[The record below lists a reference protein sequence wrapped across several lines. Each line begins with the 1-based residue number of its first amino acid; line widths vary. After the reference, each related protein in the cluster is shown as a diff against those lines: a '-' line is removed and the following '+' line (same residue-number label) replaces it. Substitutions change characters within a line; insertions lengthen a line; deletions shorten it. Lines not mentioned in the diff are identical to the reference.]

1 MLGTSQTPS
10 ADHLPH
16 PVNTT
21 PALDPVDTW
30 PPRSAP
36 ELTPRSA
43 GVTGLSVALRLLEA
57 GITPTLVSRAFPSPF
72 ETSDALEDINY
83 ASQWAGA
90 HNRYHAPPRD
100 EIGARDHEL
109 ALKTYR
115 HMEDT
120 AKRHPEAG
128 VSFMLG
134 VEYIDEGVEGYEELT
149 EKRAAELGY
158 EEFRF
163 LVKEELPAG
172 VKMGFEYRTW
182 SVNPMVYCSYL
193 LRRLHLGGCKV
204 IRRELS
210 SPEEVFAMKE
220 LGEVKTVVNCSG
232 MGFNDPNSYIAR
244 GEPISPRPSTH
255 SPAVL
260 SQQLSTL
267 F

>member
-1 MLGTSQTPS
+1 MATVIIGYVLAPVLSHPSTHSHPPTP
-10 ADHLPH
+10 
-16 PVNTT
+16 V
-21 PALDPVDTW
+21 
-30 PPRSAP
+30 PP
-36 ELTPRSA
+36 ETDLRSA

-100 EIGARDHEL
+100 EAAARDHEL

-128 VSFMLG
+128 VSFMPG
-134 VEYIDEGVEGYEELT
+134 VEYLDEGVEGYEELT
-149 EKRAAELGY
+149 VERAVELGY

-163 LVKEELPAG
+163 LAAGELPVG
-172 VKMGFEYRTW
+172 VKTGFEYRTW

-193 LRRLHLGGCKV
+193 LRRLHVGGCKV
-204 IRRELS
+204 VRRELS

-232 MGFNDPNSYIAR
+232 MGFNDPNVYIAR
-244 GEPISPRPSTH
+244 GRPTFPIHLHPPLQFLV
-255 SPAVL
+255 PF
-260 SQQLSTL
+260 LST
-267 F
+267 